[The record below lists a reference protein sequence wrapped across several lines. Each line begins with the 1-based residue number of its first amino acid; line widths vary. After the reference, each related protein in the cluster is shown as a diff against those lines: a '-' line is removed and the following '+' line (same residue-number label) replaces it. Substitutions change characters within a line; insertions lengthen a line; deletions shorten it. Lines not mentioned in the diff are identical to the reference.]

1 MITFGIPFRKFENYY
16 NYLHKYICSI
26 DVVIFCAGGFSLLR
40 IRELYK
46 SDISNISTQSQNQ
59 STKIEETILIPTV
72 DIRTIGINYK
82 IYTFYP

>member
-46 SDISNISTQSQNQ
+46 IDISKQSQNQ

-72 DIRTIGINYK
+72 DIRTIGI
-82 IYTFYP
+82 